1 MIDASGKP
9 ISIYDFA
16 AIGTELHGVTD
27 RNEAVKAGGG
37 GSGYGALT
45 KEQLKDVK
53 ATRTGGGG
61 IAPVVDIL
69 PELFTVRSGPS
80 TKSLQSLLGPSFKV
94 TDMGGPFGND
104 VEVTAPNG
112 QKFTYNANL
121 KKDEAAIAKA
131 DLEQF
136 IKVNGAPVGGSGG
149 GGVDY
154 GNK

>member
-1 MIDASGKP
+1 
-9 ISIYDFA
+9 
-16 AIGTELHGVTD
+16 
-27 RNEAVKAGGG
+27 
-37 GSGYGALT
+37 
-45 KEQLKDVK
+45 
-53 ATRTGGGG
+53 
-61 IAPVVDIL
+61 
-69 PELFTVRSGPS
+69 
-80 TKSLQSLLGPSFKV
+80 LGPSFKV